1 MNYQERH
8 WKSKFGV
15 KYTKRNKKITKNL
28 FIQSVLKKI
37 GKINNVF
44 EFGTNVGNNL
54 DIIKRFNKKIET
66 NGIEINEFASKIA
79 ESKGHYIINGSVKKK
94 IKIKKNL
101 I

>member
-66 NGIEINEFASKIA
+66 NGIEINEFASKLLKV
-79 ESKGHYIINGSVKKK
+79 KGITLLMVVLRKR
-94 IKIKKNL
+94 
-101 I
+101 